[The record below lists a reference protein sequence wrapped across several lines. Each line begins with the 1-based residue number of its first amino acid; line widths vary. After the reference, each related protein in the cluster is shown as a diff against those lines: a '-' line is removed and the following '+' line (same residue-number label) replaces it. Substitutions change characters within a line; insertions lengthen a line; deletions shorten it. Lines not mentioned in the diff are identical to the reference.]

1 MSRLALA
8 VLALALFSVAA
19 CVGCSGPDGEKK
31 SSLVTE
37 TK

>member
-1 MSRLALA
+1 MVRSWLIVLA
-8 VLALALFSVAA
+8 VTLFSAA
-19 CVGCSGPDGEKK
+19 ALCGCSGPDGKK

>member
-1 MSRLALA
+1 MIRSWIIVVA
-8 VLALALFSVAA
+8 VGLFSVAA
-19 CVGCSGPDGEKK
+19 LCGCSGPDQKK

>member
-1 MSRLALA
+1 MIRSWMIVLA
-8 VLALALFSVAA
+8 VVLFSAA
-19 CVGCSGPDGEKK
+19 ALCGCSGPDQKK